1 MNMGTAKLV
10 DKLEKYF
17 DLSGKQQRKKH
28 DKYLKVIHKLEKKK
42 FKLEQKA
49 QREKVIDS
57 TSRRYQDL
65 MRELLVISRLI
76 SKAKQQDLDD

>member
-1 MNMGTAKLV
+1 MGTAKLV

-28 DKYLKVIHKLEKKK
+28 DKYLKVIRKLEKKK
-42 FKLEQKA
+42 LKLEQKA